1 MIKAYR
7 QKTNRRGSDIRF
19 FRLKKRVNKSC
30 VVFFPLPS
38 SPSVFDMA
46 QHANMQVKREGGGV
60 RDNSLRIHHI
70 ITDTGRHEH

>member
-19 FRLKKRVNKSC
+19 LRLKKKGQQLVC
-30 VVFFPLPS
+30 CFFPLPS

-46 QHANMQVKREGGGV
+46 QHANMQVKRGGEA
-60 RDNSLRIHHI
+60 LEI
-70 ITDTGRHEH
+70 IV